1 MEILV
6 PITLFLCVFGGF
18 ALYRYFKLRAQ
29 VEVQRTLRQALES
42 GQTLSAETIEAMLPG
57 TEGPAVD
64 RRRGVIALALAL
76 ALACFAIMLGEDEA
90 AGPLLGI
97 ASFPL
102 FLSFGYFWLARGAR
116 NP

>member
-6 PITLFLCVFGGF
+6 PITLFLCIFGAF
-18 ALYRYFKLRAQ
+18 ALYRYFKLRGQ

-57 TEGPAVD
+57 TDGPEVD

-76 ALACFAIMLGEDEA
+76 AIVTFALVLGEDDA
-90 AGPLLGI
+90 IGPLLGI
-97 ASFPL
+97 ATFPL
-102 FLSFGYFWLARGAR
+102 FLSFGYLWLARGAR
-116 NP
+116 NA